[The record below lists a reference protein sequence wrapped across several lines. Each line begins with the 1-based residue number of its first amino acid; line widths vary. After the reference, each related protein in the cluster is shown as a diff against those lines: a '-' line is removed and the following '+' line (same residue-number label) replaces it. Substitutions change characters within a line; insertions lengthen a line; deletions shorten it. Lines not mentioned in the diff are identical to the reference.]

1 MHKAVGGFLDDL
13 KHRRGVSAHTL
24 RSYRSDLDQFIFFL
38 GEQWGGSPESI
49 HFERVDALTLRSFLA
64 HLHRQGTARSS
75 IARKL
80 AALRSFFRYLLR
92 EGHINANPARGVAT
106 PRLDKKLPARL
117 EESEVETILGAPDEA
132 TPLGRRDHA
141 ILELIYA
148 TGLRVGELVGL
159 DQAAVDIEE
168 MLVRVLGKGGK
179 ERIVPYG
186 EPAAEALG
194 RYRKDRLS
202 LVARGPGTDALF
214 LNARGGRLTARSVHR
229 MVRKYVNQAALHSG
243 LSPHS
248 LRHAFATHLLER
260 GADLRSIQELL
271 GHSSL
276 STTQKYT
283 HLTTSKLLRVYQKS
297 HPKA

>member
-229 MVRKYVNQAALHSG
+229 MVRKVVNQAALHSG

>member
-1 MHKAVGGFLDDL
+1 MHEAVGGFLDDL

-24 RSYRSDLDQFIFFL
+24 RSYRSDLDQLTFFL
-38 GEQWGGSPESI
+38 GEQWGGPPEAI
-49 HFERVDALTLRSFLA
+49 RFERVDALTLRSFLA
-64 HLHRQGTARSS
+64 HLHRQGAARSS

-80 AALRSFFRYLLR
+80 AAVRSFFRYLLR

-117 EESEVETILGAPDEA
+117 EENEVETIIGAPDDA

-148 TGLRVGELVGL
+148 TGLRVGELVSL
-159 DQAAVDIEE
+159 DQATVDIEE
-168 MLVRVLGKGGK
+168 MLVRVMGKGGK
-179 ERIVPYG
+179 ERIVPFG
-186 EPAAEALG
+186 EPAAEALE
-194 RYRKDRLS
+194 RYRRDRLS

-229 MVRKYVNQAALHSG
+229 MMKNYVNQAALHSG

-283 HLTTSKLLRVYQKS
+283 HLTTSKLLRVYEKS